1 MRHDEAHLARGQHPL
16 AIVIARLEQVGQ
28 QLLALADPPF
38 QLLARR
44 FRLAEGEIFRSQLLK
59 AVASDLKFLLSHCLL
74 SFFFLDMLS
83 YQPLAKISTI
93 TYICTIL
100 DRDSRKKNS
109 GKKHDHI
116 I

>member
-1 MRHDEAHLARGQHPL
+1 MFSENIADENFKHCPWFSQPLPVVWRKYGQRFFVL
-16 AIVIARLEQVGQ
+16 DSFAIEAEKEIIDILRP
-28 QLLALADPPF
+28 QLL
-38 QLLARR
+38 Q
-44 FRLAEGEIFRSQLLK
+44 
-59 AVASDLKFLLSHCLL
+59 AVASDLEMLLSHCLL

-100 DRDSRKKNS
+100 YRDSRKKNS

>member
-1 MRHDEAHLARGQHPL
+1 MRHDEAHLARGQHSL
-16 AIVIARLEQVGQ
+16 AIVIARIE
-28 QLLALADPPF
+28 ADPPF

-44 FRLAEGEIFRSQLLK
+44 LGLAEREIFRPQLLK